1 VYICSIIVS
10 IIVTHV
16 SRKGCNGGGS
26 EEALCGVIEYIGVVS
41 VHMQYMVYNCVDYC
55 DTYLEYIGV
64 VSVHMQYMVYNCV
77 DYCDTY
83 LCVGSEEALCH
94 MHISANRVVCENI
107 WYILMISSYAGM
119 DVCEGFFK
127 DSVHN
132 RRR

>member
-26 EEALCGVIEYIGVVS
+26 EEALCGVI
-41 VHMQYMVYNCVDYC
+41 
-55 DTYLEYIGV
+55 EYIGV